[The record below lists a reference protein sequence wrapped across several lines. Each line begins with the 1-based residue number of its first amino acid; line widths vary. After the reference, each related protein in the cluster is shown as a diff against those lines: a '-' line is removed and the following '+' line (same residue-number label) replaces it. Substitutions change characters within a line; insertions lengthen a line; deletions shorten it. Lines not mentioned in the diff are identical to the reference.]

1 MHNPLQIFHDDPSP
15 PTRPLCSSIAYSSN
29 FRSHAHFHAL
39 WMGPPYYYLF
49 IGLLNVSCL
58 CACNVNVRFPPF
70 DFLVC
75 SYHGI
80 SWIIDDDD
88 CCAHS
93 YRPAG
98 WIFPSLISFVFFFLL
113 LPQFFSNY
121 WYSIHPIFNSVSYYL
136 IVNYDKS

>member
-15 PTRPLCSSIAYSSN
+15 PTRPPLCSSIAYSSN

-39 WMGPPYYYLF
+39 WTV
-49 IGLLNVSCL
+49 LLSIYRSIKCFMPVCMQRKRSIST
-58 CACNVNVRFPPF
+58 VRFF
-70 DFLVC
+70 SVLVSRDFMDHWWWRLLCTQLSACRVN
-75 SYHGI
+75 
-80 SWIIDDDD
+80 
-88 CCAHS
+88 
-93 YRPAG
+93 
-98 WIFPSLISFVFFFLL
+98 FSFSDFFRFFFPL